1 MTLGVWCLLY
11 TELDPFWGQSSQG
24 ESFSWG
30 LSPEEAVDR
39 SVHHHCGVGGGGGVG
54 RAGDDVDIASGTVSS
69 VEGAGGSV
77 GWVGNDYGRNL
88 CPVLKDKRI

>member
-1 MTLGVWCLLY
+1 MWCLLY

-39 SVHHHCGVGGGGGVG
+39 SVSVASYKVV
-54 RAGDDVDIASGTVSS
+54 DV
-69 VEGAGGSV
+69 
-77 GWVGNDYGRNL
+77 
-88 CPVLKDKRI
+88 